1 MSPTSI
7 RIALDAMGG
16 DRAPLPEVLGAVEAF
31 RRYGV
36 PSVLVGDE
44 AKLRSELARLKFE
57 GDGVLVVHAE
67 EVVTMDDPPM
77 TPIRK
82 KRRSSLR
89 IAGELVKAG
98 EAQGLVSAGNTGAVM
113 ATAKLVVGGIEE
125 VERPALATWIP
136 HPEGVSLLLDVGANS
151 DCRASHLL
159 QFAIMGAVY
168 SSQVTGKKRPSVGLL
183 SIGEEEIKGNDLTK
197 EAFKLLQQTDLDFV
211 GNVEG
216 HYLFR
221 GTADVIVTDGFT
233 GNVVLK
239 TGESVYEYIAQMLK
253 QGFRRS
259 LPAKLGYLLSS
270 GVFGELKSKMDY
282 AEYGGALLLGVK
294 AVTIICHGR
303 SQPKAIMNALRLA
316 RDFCLAGLNQRIAEQ
331 IRTRMKDYPNG
342 KNSVAN

>member
-1 MSPTSI
+1 MTI

-16 DRAPLPEVLGAVEAF
+16 DRAPLPEVVGAVEAY
-31 RRYGV
+31 RRFGV
-36 PSVLVGDE
+36 QTILVGDE
-44 AKLRSELARLKFE
+44 PKLCRQLQQLKAAE
-57 GDGVLVVHAE
+57 GISVVHAE

-113 ATAKLVVGGIEE
+113 ATAKLVIGGIEV

-136 HPEGVSLLLDVGANS
+136 NLKGASLILDVGANS
-151 DCRASHLL
+151 DCKASHLQ
-159 QFAIMGAVY
+159 QFAIMGSVY
-168 SSQVTGKKRPSVGLL
+168 ASQVKGIEQPRVALL
-183 SIGEEEIKGNDLTK
+183 SIGEEDIKGNDLTK
-197 EAFKLLQQTDLDFV
+197 ESFKLLQQSDLNFI

-216 HYLFR
+216 HGIFA
-221 GTADVIVTDGFT
+221 GDADVIVTDGFT

-239 TGESVYEYIAQMLK
+239 TGESVYEYISGALREW
-253 QGFRRS
+253 FSRS
-259 LPAKLGYLLSS
+259 LRTRAGYLLSRP
-270 GVFGELKSKMDY
+270 VFRDLKAKMDY

-316 RDFCLAGLNQRIAEQ
+316 RDFCVAGLNQRIVDQ
-331 IRTRMKDYPNG
+331 VHSRMKETPNG
-342 KNSVAN
+342 KHSVAN